1 MPTTA
6 VSSVS
11 DSYGF
16 LIKTSISPNSPTQV
30 YHVLGSTVAS
40 YVNAKTQ
47 TGPISNDAISTAVG
61 SKVLTCK
68 GGITASGGGDINNFS
83 RVYNAVWNDYA
94 DFIPLKNFE
103 GEPGRCYYL
112 NDDGMIIPTDM
123 YCARGTLGIHSDT
136 FGYCPG
142 GLNPESKTPLNK
154 QGLILAV
161 AGFVLAYVDK
171 EYPPGTPL
179 CSGKDGNLTKMKTR
193 DRILHPERL
202 VGTFFR
208 TESRKKIYNG
218 KVTVNGRSWVRVK

>member
-16 LIKTSISPNSPTQV
+16 LIKTSISTAPTQV
-30 YHVLGSTVAS
+30 YHVLGSNVAS
-40 YVNAKTQ
+40 YINAKTQ
-47 TGPISNDAISTAVG
+47 TGPISNDAISTTVG

-94 DFIPLKNFE
+94 DFIPLENFE
-103 GEPGRCYYL
+103 GDPGKCYYM
-112 NDDGMIIPTDM
+112 NEEGMIIPTDM
-123 YCARGTLGIHSDT
+123 YCAKGTLGIHSDT

-142 GLNPESKTPLNK
+142 GLDPDSETPLNE

-171 EYPPGTPL
+171 EYPTGTPL
-179 CSGKDGNLTKMKTR
+179 CSSKEGALTKMKAK
-193 DRILHPERL
+193 DRMLHPERL

-208 TESRKKIYNG
+208 TEAREKIYND
-218 KVTVNGRSWVRVK
+218 KVTVNGRCWVKLK